1 MEKNGKVLGMSTK
14 IINRKKEVENYENK
28 LMRSNQKLNELSANN
43 NKLREKISQLRK
55 EKNAM
60 EAYFLYLI

>member
-1 MEKNGKVLGMSTK
+1 MTIYDLEKNGKVLGMSTK
-14 IINRKKEVENYENK
+14 VINRKKEVENYENK

-43 NKLREKISQLRK
+43 SKLREKISQLRK

-60 EAYFLYLI
+60 EA